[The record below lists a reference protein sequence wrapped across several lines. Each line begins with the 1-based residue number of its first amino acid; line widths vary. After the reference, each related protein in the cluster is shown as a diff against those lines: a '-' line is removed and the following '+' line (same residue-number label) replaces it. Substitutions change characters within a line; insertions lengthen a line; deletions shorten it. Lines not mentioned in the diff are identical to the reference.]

1 MQSSHGLIGTLMEL
15 PIFQAEWVLYLL
27 FVLSIVSV
35 AIMIERAIFYSRHSV
50 DSDAV
55 RRELAALLSKGQYDA
70 AATMLAKHDSL
81 ETNVVLF
88 GLREYRKGPD
98 AVQDL
103 LSGAETKER
112 QRFTKWLSVLAT
124 VGSNSP
130 FIGLFGTVL
139 GIIRAFKD
147 LAGNLSGAGNN
158 IMYGI
163 SEALIA
169 TAVGLLVAIPA
180 VIAYNVFTNKVKALA
195 ANADLLAK
203 TLLAELKSEESP
215 AKGA

>member
-1 MQSSHGLIGTLMEL
+1 LQSSNGLIGSLMEL

-35 AIMIERAIFYSRHSV
+35 AIMIERAIFYARHSV

-55 RRELAALLSKGQYDA
+55 RKDLAALLAKGQYDA
-70 AATMLAKHDSL
+70 AAELLSKHDSL

-139 GIIRAFKD
+139 GIIRSFKD
-147 LAGNLSGAGNN
+147 LAGNLGGGGNN

-180 VIAYNVFTNKVKALA
+180 VIAYNVFTNKVKGLA